1 MVALDLLT
9 HSPLLVCIILVA
21 GERKTNLQ
29 GEPAI
34 GDLTLEVQT
43 KDLRTRGDLLPVVV
57 DAIVVACVV
66 RDAIL
71 GLILIVCKDI
81 KQTRVEALDKE
92 VDLCP
97 TEGEVHIIAEAEGV
111 RDLRAEVISI
121 GHALSFTTDDT
132 DVQVFV
138 KDLRGTEALG
148 IGCTDVEVLRGIV
161 AQGSSWAEDGLL
173 YSRVL
178 IEARTE

>member
-21 GERKTNLQ
+21 GERKTSLQ

-81 KQTRVEALDKE
+81 EQARVEAFDKE
-92 VDLCP
+92 VDLCS

-111 RDLRAEVISI
+111 
-121 GHALSFTTDDT
+121 
-132 DVQVFV
+132 
-138 KDLRGTEALG
+138 
-148 IGCTDVEVLRGIV
+148 
-161 AQGSSWAEDGLL
+161 
-173 YSRVL
+173 
-178 IEARTE
+178 

>member
-1 MVALDLLT
+1 M
-9 HSPLLVCIILVA
+9 
-21 GERKTNLQ
+21 R
-29 GEPAI
+29 
-34 GDLTLEVQT
+34 
-43 KDLRTRGDLLPVVV
+43 DLRT
-57 DAIVVACVV
+57 
-66 RDAIL
+66 
-71 GLILIVCKDI
+71 
-81 KQTRVEALDKE
+81 
-92 VDLCP
+92 
-97 TEGEVHIIAEAEGV
+97 
-111 RDLRAEVISI
+111 EVISI

-178 IEARTE
+178 IEARTEQEAPTVVLPFDLGKLAGVANNLAQGRGEGCGGSTQVKAFALRLFRFPFS